1 MFQGLLKKKIFEAGK
16 EAVEDF
22 VGMQLSPDTDQAA
35 AEDLFNQAYMQMP
48 DDILESFEK
57 KYLVPL
63 KATIVKRALCL
74 QHVEGYV
81 LQFEDGTELSV
92 EMWTLVDR
100 VNDNFF
106 QLENAKVCKNS
117 YGWYGLRGKG
127 CSLSKLPGVTIEP
140 EDLDKYREA
149 GYIELTNIP

>member
-57 KYLVPL
+57 KYLVPPQGHDRQ
-63 KATIVKRALCL
+63 ACALPPA
-74 QHVEGYV
+74 Y
-81 LQFEDGTELSV
+81 
-92 EMWTLVDR
+92 
-100 VNDNFF
+100 
-106 QLENAKVCKNS
+106 
-117 YGWYGLRGKG
+117 
-127 CSLSKLPGVTIEP
+127 
-140 EDLDKYREA
+140 
-149 GYIELTNIP
+149 